1 MSGTHSSQGSLFQ
14 RNAAAFHGE
23 KPPSR
28 GSDHF
33 KMDKESTEVKVK
45 SVLYE
50 RKMREE
56 ENAKM
61 R

>member
-1 MSGTHSSQGSLFQ
+1 
-14 RNAAAFHGE
+14 
-23 KPPSR
+23 
-28 GSDHF
+28 
-33 KMDKESTEVKVK
+33 MDKESTEVKVK